1 MLFDLENNYQNE
13 FGFFLNPLLLFNRD
27 EKGLINDNFNNNM
40 MFLNDNNENTSLQ
53 NQKADLPTINNNENL
68 CLDEQDTKWKT
79 SKENNNFLPP
89 SDQPKPDIDIKDE
102 SNKNCFSLEEIKDIL
117 KNNQI
122 CEKLKKNK
130 IIEDAEYKLFNK
142 KRKREN
148 DNEEKNEDND
158 LNIIIENKEEDV
170 KKTKRGRRMNDED
183 NKNKSKIEHNKYS
196 QDNIIKKIKAK
207 ILCYSLL
214 FLNNVLK
221 STIKDKVKL
230 YKLDYKY
237 ANQLKKGI
245 DLDYL
250 KMSLKDLYS
259 MNVSPKFRSI
269 KNDFNKITINNIL
282 DKKVI
287 VQDYSTI
294 KFALDL
300 KFEKWMELF
309 TYKKN
314 INEIIKDYEGFE
326 NVNIEIIKKSLIGV
340 EELLKEILEKD
351 GQQYCSI
358 FTFFLYNYEKWFS
371 IKKGRVLKNKNNI

>member
-1 MLFDLENNYQNE
+1 MSYFDLENNYQSI
-13 FGFFLNPLLLFNRD
+13 FGYFLNPLLFFNRD
-27 EKGLINDNFNNNM
+27 QNGLINDTFNNNM
-40 MFLNDNNENTSLQ
+40 MFLNDYFNFHQ
-53 NQKADLPTINNNENL
+53 NPKVNFPTITYYDNL
-68 CLDEQDTKWKT
+68 SLDEQDTKWKT
-79 SKENNNFLPP
+79 LKENNILPP
-89 SDQPKPDIDIKDE
+89 PNQLKLDIDTKNE

-148 DNEEKNEDND
+148 DNEEKNKDND

-170 KKTKRGRRMNDED
+170 KKPKRGRRINDED

-196 QDNIIKKIKAK
+196 EDNIIKKIKAK

-230 YKLDYKY
+230 CKLDYKY

-259 MNVSPKFRSI
+259 MNVSPKFRSL

-282 DKKVI
+282 ENKVI

-314 INEIIKDYEGFE
+314 IYEIIKDYEGFE

-340 EELLKEILEKD
+340 EELLKEIFEKD